1 MRKILVKRFLSNQY
15 KTLGIMHLIDD
26 DVSTIELKTLELP
39 WLNNQKMFS
48 CIPAGKYNAIPI
60 NRPHNRGWALH
71 IQNVP
76 NRTAILV
83 HLGNYTSD
91 IQGCILVGINHIDLN
106 NDGITDVS
114 ESTRA
119 MSLLKSWVSI
129 TKELEIEIIDD
140 FYIGDLDPKTEKKV

>member
-76 NRTAILV
+76 
-83 HLGNYTSD
+83 Y
-91 IQGCILVGINHIDLN
+91 